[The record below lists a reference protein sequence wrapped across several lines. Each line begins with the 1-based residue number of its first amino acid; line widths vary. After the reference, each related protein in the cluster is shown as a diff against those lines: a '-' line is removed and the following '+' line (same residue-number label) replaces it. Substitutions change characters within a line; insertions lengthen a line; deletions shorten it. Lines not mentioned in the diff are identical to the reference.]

1 MTPISATQCQQAVF
15 DVAVELARQ
24 DKRLAELAAA
34 LPLPED
40 FDPDTLPST
49 LAMELYSR
57 IQAVKAD
64 HLQPAMAILYEG
76 AQLTDA
82 DLRREFQNGVS
93 FRQQTPVTAATPP
106 VTAATTPP
114 VMEEEE

>member
-15 DVAVELARQ
+15 EVVLELGRQ
-24 DKRLAELAAA
+24 DKGLAELAAA

-49 LAMELYSR
+49 LEMELYSR

-76 AQLTDA
+76 AQLNDA
-82 DLRREFQNGVS
+82 DLRREFQDGVS
-93 FRQQTPVTAATPP
+93 FRQQTQSPVAPGRKDTPC
-106 VTAATTPP
+106 
-114 VMEEEE
+114 